1 MSKHRTTTP
10 GDALGR
16 QLAQAL
22 DDAPLP
28 EGVAQRLALARETA
42 VAAGALARETRLA
55 SEAIPAGAAGGA
67 SSGRRGQGRWVWLLS
82 GALLMAGLVAVGQSQ
97 WMQQVLGV
105 AQADAALLKD
115 ALPPN
120 AYGDPG
126 FTEYLDE
133 KPEAE
138 TPLPEDTET
147 VDK

>member
-1 MSKHRTTTP
+1 MSTHRTTTP
-10 GDALGR
+10 SDALGR
-16 QLAQAL
+16 QLAQTL

-28 EGVAQRLALARETA
+28 EGIAQRLALARETA
-42 VAAGALARETRLA
+42 VAAGALARESRLVA
-55 SEAIPAGAAGGA
+55 EPSLAGASGST
-67 SSGRRGQGRWVWLLS
+67 SSGRRGQGRWTWLVS
-82 GALLMAGLVAVGQSQ
+82 GALLMAALVAVGQSQ
-97 WMQQVLGV
+97 WMQQVLGL
-105 AQADAALLKD
+105 AQTDAALLKD